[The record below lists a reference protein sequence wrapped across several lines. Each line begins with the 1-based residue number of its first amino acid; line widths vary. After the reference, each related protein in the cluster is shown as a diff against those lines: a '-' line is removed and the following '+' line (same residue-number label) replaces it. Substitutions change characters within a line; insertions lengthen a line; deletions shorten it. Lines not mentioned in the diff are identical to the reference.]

1 MWTIID
7 VKGRFKS
14 KRKFAQLS
22 AAMEY
27 IKILRM
33 RYPNFELKIVME
45 KGEENEYRTKNT
57 D

>member
-14 KRKFAQLS
+14 RRHFAKLS

-27 IKILRM
+27 KKILAM
-33 RYPNFELKIVME
+33 RYPEYELKIVLDKE
-45 KGEENEYRTKNT
+45 DK
-57 D
+57 